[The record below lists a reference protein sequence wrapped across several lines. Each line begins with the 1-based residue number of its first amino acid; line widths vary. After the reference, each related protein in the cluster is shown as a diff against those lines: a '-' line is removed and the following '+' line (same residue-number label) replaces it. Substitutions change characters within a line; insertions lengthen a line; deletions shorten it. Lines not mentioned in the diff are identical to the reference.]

1 MANNVNQKS
10 NSCYI
15 FLVEFLIE
23 MNDIITFIVMPQ
35 SFANRLYI
43 RQYQHI
49 YALIIERRFSI
60 DQVQILRRE
69 NDIIRC

>member
-10 NSCYI
+10 NSCHI